1 MDSVIVSILFH
12 CWNIKCSRYGVPH
25 TGFAVENV
33 VDYLVG
39 AMKNPE
45 TAGKILEIGGP
56 DTMTYEQLM
65 RLYSS
70 ILNRNL
76 MIIQIHS

>member
-1 MDSVIVSILFH
+1 MVSPTLALQFSTTTECPNTDSPTQPI
-12 CWNIKCSRYGVPH
+12 
-25 TGFAVENV
+25 AVENV